1 MQTYIVGA
9 DESIPSIAKDNGFFW
24 RTLWNHPDNAA
35 LKAKRKDPNVLMEG
49 DEVTIPDLRLRQES
63 GATEAR
69 HTFQLKGEPHIF
81 KLRLMRMNKPR
92 ANEAYVLKLDGKLI
106 RGQTDATGLLQHS
119 IPGNAKGGLLLLK
132 NGKEQ
137 YSICI
142 GGMDPVDEISGIQHR
157 LNNLGFP
164 CELDGNLGPRTKR
177 ALAQFQA
184 QNKLPTT
191 GKPDDATKGKLR
203 SVHP

>member
-1 MQTYIVGA
+1 MQIYTVGA
-9 DESIPSIAKDNGFFW
+9 NESIPSIAKENGFFW
-24 RTLWNHPDNAA
+24 KTLWNHPDNAD
-35 LKAKRKDPNVLMEG
+35 LKAKRKDPNILMQG
-49 DEVTIPDLRLRQES
+49 DQVTIPDLTLRQES

-81 KLRLMRMNKPR
+81 KLRLTRMNKPR

-106 RGQTDATGLLQHS
+106 RGQTDGNGLLQHP
-119 IPGNAKGGLLLLK
+119 IPGNAKGGTLLLQ

-137 YSICI
+137 YPICI
-142 GGMDPVDEISGIQHR
+142 GGLDPVDEVSGIQHR

-164 CELDGNLGPRTKR
+164 CELDGNLGPRTQR
-177 ALAQFQA
+177 ALKQFQA

>member
-1 MQTYIVGA
+1 MEKYIVGA
-9 DESIPSIAKDNGFFW
+9 GESIPSIAKDNGFFW
-24 RTLWNHPDNAA
+24 QMLWNHPDNAD

-49 DEVTIPDLRLRQES
+49 DEVTIPDPQLRQES

-69 HTFQLKGEPHIF
+69 HKFVRKGEPHMF

-106 RGQTDATGLLQHS
+106 RGQTDATGLLQQS
-119 IPGNAKGGLLLLK
+119 IPGNAKGGRLLLK

-137 YSICI
+137 YPICI
-142 GGMDPVDEISGIQHR
+142 GGMDPVDEISGLQHR

-164 CELDGNLGPRTKR
+164 CEMDGNLGPRTKR
-177 ALAQFQA
+177 ALLQFQA
-184 QNKLPTT
+184 QNNLPAT
-191 GKPDDATKGKLR
+191 GKPDDATKGKL
-203 SVHP
+203 SSMHP